1 MGFVHSSPPP
11 YAATSF
17 KAIGW
22 EHSRT
27 GLSYFIVSQE
37 MLMEFNLKAD
47 KKDTNIDH
55 ITFCHVSS
63 KPQGDDTEVSPLQMK
78 SEVSC
83 LPKSV
88 SPKP

>member
-1 MGFVHSSPPP
+1 
-11 YAATSF
+11 
-17 KAIGW
+17 
-22 EHSRT
+22 
-27 GLSYFIVSQE
+27 

-47 KKDTNIDH
+47 KKDTNIDR

-78 SEVSC
+78 SEASC

-88 SPKP
+88 YPKP